1 MELMFIILFRYMRK
15 IRDEKLKKVAE
26 MAAAKAKETLPL
38 VTK

>member
-1 MELMFIILFRYMRK
+1 MFIVLFRYMRK

-26 MAAAKAKETLPL
+26 MAAEKAKGTLPL